1 MLEHVCWKFHPLLE
15 ISSWK
20 TFGHLPFKMVLC
32 EAQWCVTISH
42 GKKGEKQM
50 CIMTFN
56 MVPIC
61 WNGHVVKS
69 MTRCC
74 SPSLFNS
81 VYRYSYNIWIII
93 YYIYIIYYTN
103 LLLARVHSVQN
114 TAQKYWLSLNLS
126 PPPKKTRMFCR
137 KLFWH
142 PERKMT
148 TFCLDRSCWILPTWK
163 NLTSHYL

>member
-93 YYIYIIYYTN
+93 YYIYILYIIQIYCWHGFTVYKT
-103 LLLARVHSVQN
+103 RHRN
-114 TAQKYWLSLNLS
+114 TGFHWTYP
-126 PPPKKTRMFCR
+126 PPPKKKQNVLQKTILAPW
-137 KLFWH
+137 KKDDNILFG
-142 PERKMT
+142 
-148 TFCLDRSCWILPTWK
+148 
-163 NLTSHYL
+163 